1 MAVPAF
7 GTSIPR
13 GNIQSIT
20 FLDSLKD
27 APEANIWD
35 VSEAQDGSVL
45 LWCKDDAMYM
55 KDIIIAANGGI
66 NAKNCEDMF
75 LNFRFTE
82 SIDFGDVFHT
92 DEATSM
98 YRMFGE
104 CESLRQ
110 LDLSGF
116 NTARVTDMSMMF
128 NHCFSL
134 ETVNVEYLDMSN
146 VSSTYGMFS
155 MHVYQQNSD
164 GTFASAEV
172 RGSAL
177 KNLDVSNWDMSNVT
191 NMYSMFSDCTSLEYL
206 DVSNW
211 DVSNVTSMNSTFRN
225 CGLLRNLDVRNW
237 DVSNVQDYKAFA
249 PDGALINGM
258 TVWALFNS

>member
-1 MAVPAF
+1 MSKPA
-7 GTSIPR
+7 IVVE
-13 GNIQSIT
+13 N
-20 FLDSLKD
+20 
-27 APEANIWD
+27 
-35 VSEAQDGSVL
+35 
-45 LWCKDDAMYM
+45 
-55 KDIIIAANGGI
+55 
-66 NAKNCEDMF
+66 
-75 LNFRFTE
+75 
-82 SIDFGDVFHT
+82 
-92 DEATSM
+92 
-98 YRMFGE
+98 
-104 CESLRQ
+104 
-110 LDLSGF
+110 
-116 NTARVTDMSMMF
+116 MSMMF

-146 VSSTYGMFS
+146 VTSTYGMFS

-177 KNLDVSNWDMSNVT
+177 KGLDVSNWDMSNVT

-211 DVSNVTSMNSTFRN
+211 DVSNV
-225 CGLLRNLDVRNW
+225 
-237 DVSNVQDYKAFA
+237 QDYKAFA